1 MAVSDHFIDTNIRVF
16 GRLYA
21 ALVNYEALSGF
32 LNVTPLNNDVFQ
44 ILLIF
49 IQKNNHL
56 FLSVFTW

>member
-1 MAVSDHFIDTNIRVF
+1 MAVSDHFLDTDIRVF

-21 ALVNYEALSGF
+21 ALVNYEVLSGF

-49 IQKNNHL
+49 
-56 FLSVFTW
+56 LSKK